1 MRIFFTLFLL
11 FIGFSGFAQNALLAK
26 NYAEKG
32 EYEKAIVIYE
42 KLVKQSPGRLDFAI
56 GLVEMNQQLERY
68 DKAQDLLEKKLQSSS
83 KLPQVI
89 VELGHNY
96 TLQGKDS
103 IATIYYNEA
112 IDYIKGDSRYAYIIG
127 KSFEK
132 YSLLDETIVLYENAM
147 QLDDDL
153 NFSQQLARL
162 YGEKGEIEK
171 MFTSFVDLIEKK
183 PNTKPY
189 AQRQFSLY
197 VNEDPDNEANV
208 LFRKILLRKLQD
220 KPNILYNELLS
231 WLFVQQNDFKK
242 AFAQEKAIYK
252 RSDEDISG
260 IQDLAFITIAN
271 EAYDDS
277 RDVINFIIE
286 KAPTPEMEL
295 SAHQFL
301 MKVELATTEPKDY
314 DDLEAKYTALLD
326 KFGRGKSTYLM
337 QIDFNNFLAFNHNK
351 KELAIANLKS
361 LLDKKLT
368 SFQEARVKMELADI
382 LVIDEKFNRAL
393 IYYTQIQEKI
403 KSDVL
408 AQEARFKVARTSFF
422 KGDFPWAQVQLDVL
436 KKSASQLI
444 ANDALQ
450 LSLMIS
456 DNSLEDTTQ
465 TALKKYAR
473 ADLLALQNKD
483 HEAIAQLEDIIFNHK
498 GESIEDEALLKQGE
512 LYEKKG
518 DYAKAEVN
526 YKKLIDLFKEDI
538 LADDAHYRLAKL
550 YENQLAQPEKA
561 KQLYEQ
567 LIFNYEDSIFFTE
580 ARMRFRMLRGD
591 LIE

>member
-1 MRIFFTLFLL
+1 MRILFTIFFL
-11 FIGFSGFAQNALLAK
+11 FIGVSSFAQNELLAK

-42 KLVKQSPGRLDFAI
+42 KLVKQSPNNLNLLLS
-56 GLVEMNQQLERY
+56 LVEMNQQVENY
-68 DKAQDLLEKKLQSSS
+68 DKAQELLEDRLNSKS

-96 TLQGKDS
+96 TLQNKDS

-112 IDYIKGDSRYAYIIG
+112 TDFINDNPRYAYTIG

-132 YSLLDETIVLYENAM
+132 FSLLDETIFLYEKAISIDEE
-147 QLDDDL
+147 LD
-153 NFSQQLARL
+153 FSQQLARL
-162 YGEKGEIEK
+162 YGEKGEVEK
-171 MFTSFVDLIEKK
+171 MFNSFINLIEKR

-197 VNEDPDNEANV
+197 INEDPNNEANV
-208 LFRKILLRKLQD
+208 LFRKTLLRKSQD

-242 AFAQEKAIYK
+242 AFAQEKAIYR
-252 RSDEDISG
+252 RSDEDITG
-260 IQDLAFITIAN
+260 IQNLALIAISN
-271 EAYDDS
+271 KSYEDA
-277 RDVINFIIE
+277 RDIINFIIE
-286 KAPTPEMEL
+286 NAPTPEMEL
-295 SAHQFL
+295 AAHQFL
-301 MKVELATTEPKDY
+301 MKIELETTEPKNY
-314 DDLEAKYTALLD
+314 DTLEKNYTALLD
-326 KFGRGKSTYLM
+326 RFGRGKSTYLI
-337 QIDFNNFLAFNHNK
+337 QVDFNHFLAFNHNK
-351 KELAIANLKS
+351 KDLAVTNLKT
-361 LLDKKLT
+361 LLDEKLG

-403 KSDVL
+403 KSDVM
-408 AQEARFKVARTSFF
+408 AQEARFKVARTSYF
-422 KGDFPWAQVQLDVL
+422 KGDFSWAQVQLDVL
-436 KKSASQLI
+436 KKSSTQLI

-465 TALKKYAR
+465 TALKKFAH
-473 ADLLALQNKD
+473 ADLLALKNKD
-483 HEAIAQLEDIIFNHK
+483 QEAITQLADIIENHK
-498 GESIEDEALLKQGE
+498 GESIEDEALLRQAK
-512 LYEKKG
+512 LFEKTNQFTR
-518 DYAKAEVN
+518 AEAN
-526 YKKLIDLFKEDI
+526 YKKLIELFNEDI
-538 LADDAHYRLAKL
+538 LADDAHFLLAKL
-550 YENQLAQPEKA
+550 YENKLAQPEKA
-561 KQLYEQ
+561 KELYEQ
-567 LIFNYEDSIFFTE
+567 IIFNYEDSIFFTE

>member
-1 MRIFFTLFLL
+1 MRILFTFLFL
-11 FIGFSGFAQNALLAK
+11 IVGFYGVAQNALLAK

-32 EYEKAIVIYE
+32 EYEKAITIYE
-42 KLVKQSPGRLDFAI
+42 KLAKQSPSRLDFTL

-68 DKAQDLLEKKLQSSS
+68 DAAQVLLEEKLASSS
-83 KLPQVI
+83 RFPQVI

-96 TLQGKDS
+96 TLQGNDS
-103 IATIYYNEA
+103 IASVYYYEA
-112 IDYIKGDSRYAYIIG
+112 IDYVKGNTRYAYTIG
-127 KSFEK
+127 KAFEK
-132 YSLLDETIVLYENAM
+132 FSLLDETIVLYENAM
-147 QLDDDL
+147 ELDDDL

-162 YGEKGEIEK
+162 YGEKGDIEK
-171 MFTSFVDLIEKK
+171 MFISFVELIEKK

-197 VNEDPDNEANV
+197 INENPDNEANV

-220 KPNILYNELLS
+220 KPNLLYNELLS

-260 IQDLAFITIAN
+260 MQDLAYITIAN
-271 EAYDDS
+271 EAYDDA

-295 SAHQFL
+295 SAYQFL
-301 MKVELATTEPKDY
+301 MKIELETTAPEDY
-314 DDLEAKYTALLD
+314 DKLEAQYVALLD
-326 KFGRGKSTYLM
+326 KFGRGKATYLM
-337 QIDFNNFLAFNHNK
+337 QIDFNHFLAFNHNK
-351 KELAIANLKS
+351 KELAVSNLKT
-361 LLDKKLT
+361 LLENRLGT
-368 SFQEARVKMELADI
+368 FQEARVKMELADI
-382 LVIDEKFNRAL
+382 LVVDEKFNRAL

-456 DNSLEDTTQ
+456 DNSLEDTTY

-483 HEAIAQLEDIIFNHK
+483 EEAITQLEDIILNHK
-498 GESIEDEALLKQGE
+498 GESIEDEALLKQGI
-512 LYEKKG
+512 LYEKTEKY
-518 DYAKAEVN
+518 DKAVEN
-526 YKKLIDLFKEDI
+526 YKKLIEFFNEDI
-538 LADDAHYRLAKL
+538 LADDAYYRLAKL
-550 YENQLAQPEKA
+550 YENQLQLPEKA
-561 KQLYEQ
+561 KELYEQ

>member
-1 MRIFFTLFLL
+1 MRILFILFLL
-11 FIGFSGFAQNALLAK
+11 LTGFSGLAQNELLAK

-42 KLVKQSPGRLDFAI
+42 KLVKKTPRRLDYTLS
-56 GLVEMNQQLERY
+56 LVEMNQQLEQY
-68 DKAQDLLEKKLQSSS
+68 DKAQELLESRLATRT
-83 KLPQVI
+83 KLPQLI

-96 TLQGKDS
+96 TLQNKDS
-103 IATIYYNEA
+103 IATTYYDQA
-112 IDYIKGDSRYAYIIG
+112 IAFVDDNTRYAYTIG
-127 KSFEK
+127 KAFEK
-132 YSLLDETIVLYENAM
+132 FNLLDETIVLYENAM
-147 QLDDDL
+147 ALDEDL

-162 YGEKGEIEK
+162 YGEKGDVEK
-171 MFTSFVDLIEKK
+171 MFKSFVELIEKK
-183 PNTKPY
+183 PTTKPY

-197 VNEDPDNEANV
+197 VNEDPNNEANV

-242 AFAQEKAIYK
+242 AFAQEKAIYR

-260 IQDLAFITIAN
+260 IQNLAFITIAN
-271 EAYDDS
+271 ESYDDA
-277 RDVINFIIE
+277 RNIINFIIE

-295 SAHQFL
+295 AAHQFL
-301 MKVELATTEPKDY
+301 MKIELATTESKDY
-314 DDLEAKYTALLD
+314 DKLEVQFNDLLD
-326 KFGRGKSTYLM
+326 RFGRGKPTYLM
-337 QIDFNNFLAFNHNK
+337 QIDFNHFLAFNHNK
-351 KELAIANLKS
+351 KELAISNLKT
-361 LLDKKLT
+361 LLDNKL
-368 SFQEARVKMELADI
+368 SAFQEARVKMELADI
-382 LVIDEKFNRAL
+382 LVVDEKFNRAL

-403 KSDVL
+403 KSDVI
-408 AQEARFKVARTSFF
+408 AQEARFKVARTSYF
-422 KGDFPWAQVQLDVL
+422 KGDFPWSQVQLDVL
-436 KKSASQLI
+436 KKSSSQLI

-465 TALKKYAR
+465 TALKKFAR

-483 HEAIAQLEDIIFNHK
+483 EEAITQLEDIILNHK
-498 GESIEDEALLKQGE
+498 GESIEDEALLRQGE
-512 LYEKKG
+512 LYEKTG
-518 DYAKAEVN
+518 QYNKAETN
-526 YKKLIDLFKEDI
+526 YKKLIEVFNEDI
-538 LADDAHYRLAKL
+538 LADDAHYNLAKL
-550 YENQLAQPEKA
+550 YESNLAQPEKA

-567 LIFNYEDSIFFTE
+567 IIFKYEDSIFFTE